1 MMSVPI
7 TALYAGLLG
16 LVFVLVGLPIGV
28 LRFRT
33 GVSLYDG
40 GNKALAVAIRRHANF
55 FEFVPLALLLIA
67 MLELNGASP
76 MLVHGL
82 GIALLIARIA
92 HPFGLDYDEMRK
104 PLRGLGAITTTIVI
118 IIASVVLIY
127 RTVLLW
133 TLAASV

>member
-16 LVFVLVGLPIGV
+16 LVYVLVGLPIGV

-33 GVSLYDG
+33 GVSLHDG

-55 FEFVPLALLLIA
+55 FEYVPLALLLIA
-67 MLELNGASP
+67 MLELNGASGA
-76 MLVHGL
+76 LVHGL
-82 GIALLIARIA
+82 GIALLIARIL

-118 IIASVVLIY
+118 IVASVVLIY

-133 TLAASV
+133 TLAASA